1 MTLVLLLV
9 AAALPAAAQSPAPRL
24 RGFQIDA
31 ARVPESLAHYRR
43 VIDFA
48 AEWGLNAILFRLTD
62 DQGSALRFTSH
73 PELLTHRHA
82 FTAAELRELA
92 RYGDAKG
99 VQLIPEIESFGH
111 SRFITGAPEHA
122 ALEDTT
128 PGAADGFRGLIP
140 NHPKALAILG
150 DLYREAVG
158 IFTSPYLHGGCD
170 EVNWGGSEYSK
181 KALAKRSRAQIA
193 ADHLN
198 ALNHL
203 ARGLGKEFV
212 IWGDQVL
219 RKDPAILP
227 LLDKSIVIHDW
238 NYWENDPAAVRK
250 FARMALG
257 QGLRVVGGPALG
269 WCKWGPRVGT
279 EQLRNVEAYAEA
291 YRGLDDPRALGVIV
305 THWLPSRYVVDSL
318 WDAVA
323 YAAVTLTEG
332 AAAARDSAFE
342 RFVERHYGAAW
353 DERWADVFRSAY
365 DCTPNRKSCAPAWMG
380 PRLPV
385 PWRSGPELA
394 EALHTGVR
402 NPPPFRR
409 ILAQLAACEPGVRR
423 NVEDFRAFRLS
434 LEYLDHLFWRTA
446 ALRRALRP
454 PDAGQET
461 LAEWLHAIARRDQE
475 MHAALRA
482 NWDRG
487 RPADS
492 PFRGE
497 AGFDYEPEDQI
508 VLRMG
513 EAAAY
518 SAELARDPGRVK
530 ALAGR

>member
-1 MTLVLLLV
+1 MTLPLLLV
-9 AAALPAAAQSPAPRL
+9 LAALPAVAQTPPRL
-24 RGFQIDA
+24 LGFQIDA

-43 VIDFA
+43 VIDFS
-48 AEWGLNAILFRLTD
+48 AEWGFNAILFRLTD

-82 FTAAELRELA
+82 FTAEQLRELV
-92 RYGDAKG
+92 RYASAKG

-111 SRFITGAPEHA
+111 SRFITGVPEHA
-122 ALEDTT
+122 ALEDTA

-140 NHPKALAILG
+140 NHPKTLAILG
-150 DLYREAVG
+150 DLYREAAAL
-158 IFTSPYLHGGCD
+158 FTSPYLHGGCD
-170 EVNWGGSEYSK
+170 EVNWGGSAYSK
-181 KALAKRSRAQIA
+181 AALASRSRAQIA

-198 ALNHL
+198 ALNRI
-203 ARGLGKEFV
+203 ARGLGKEFI

-250 FARMALG
+250 FARMALD
-257 QGLRVVGGPALG
+257 QGMRVLGGPALG
-269 WCKWGPRVGT
+269 WCKWGPRVGS
-279 EQLRNVEAYAEA
+279 EQLRNVDAFAEA

-305 THWLPSRYVVDSL
+305 THWLPSRFVLDSQ
-318 WDAVA
+318 WDSVA
-323 YAAVTLTEG
+323 YAAVAITEG

-342 RFVERHYGAAW
+342 RFVQRHYGAAW
-353 DERWADVFRSAY
+353 NERWADVFRSAY

-385 PWRSGPELA
+385 PWRSDQELA
-394 EALHTGVR
+394 EALQTGVM

-423 NVEDFRAFRLS
+423 NLDDFRAFRLS
-434 LEYLDHLFWRTA
+434 LAYLDHLFWRTA
-446 ALRRALRP
+446 VLRRAARP
-454 PDAGQET
+454 LDASPET
-461 LAEWLHAIARRDQE
+461 LSDWLQVIARRDQE
-475 MHAALRA
+475 MHAALQA

-492 PFRGE
+492 PFRDA

-508 VLRMG
+508 VFRMG

-518 SAELARDPGRVK
+518 SAQLARDPGRVK
-530 ALAGR
+530 TLAAR